1 MKLLQLPVWGENV
14 TSVGPFEIETE
25 TLAGWLLLTGGA
37 VRVQVADPPEL
48 LELLEEVEVVLE
60 LLELLEEVE
69 VVLELLE
76 LLFHPCGYT
85 VMDSVL
91 V

>member
-1 MKLLQLPVWGENV
+1 VKLVQVPVEGENV
-14 TSVGPFEIETE
+14 TFVGPFEIETE
-25 TLAGWLLLTGGA
+25 TIAGWLLLTGGA

-60 LLELLEEVE
+60 LLELL
-69 VVLELLE
+69 
-76 LLFHPCGYT
+76 FHPCGYT

>member
-1 MKLLQLPVWGENV
+1 VKLLQLPVWGENV

-25 TLAGWLLLTGGA
+25 TLAGWLLSTGEEA

-48 LELLEEVEVVLE
+48 LELLEEVEVV
-60 LLELLEEVE
+60 LELLEEVE